1 MIFLAIYQKMK
12 LIKVLACVFYLSFLF
27 IQCENKKSK
36 REPKKNIVLSTSK
49 EVNLKDTLKI
59 GYTYWWPQSGPFI
72 GNCGEKYSLVFLG
85 TVDKI
90 YNKTEQPH
98 YTARK
103 GVIRVDEVLT
113 SVELTN
119 SSYHEQN
126 YVISDCFAD
135 VDVKEGDSVIVF
147 CYEYEGNYST
157 PGGKSILKIEDNND
171 PVVVSIKEYIKSEQN
186 PLTIEKDI
194 PLWKKYQLDTA
205 LKQLISC
212 RELYQ

>member
-1 MIFLAIYQKMK
+1 MFLSIYQKIR
-12 LIKVLACVFYLSFLF
+12 LIRVFVFVVCMSFLF
-27 IQCENKKSK
+27 IQCQNKKTK
-36 REPKKNIVLSTSK
+36 REPKKSIILETR
-49 EVNLKDTLKI
+49 EDINLKDTLQV

-85 TVDKI
+85 TVNEI
-90 YNKTEQPH
+90 YNKAKQGH
-98 YTARK
+98 YTAQK

-113 SVELTN
+113 SINLPN
-119 SSYHEQN
+119 SSYNEEY
-126 YVISDCFAD
+126 YVTSDCFAE

-171 PVVVSIKEYIKSEQN
+171 PIVVSIKEYIKSKQN

-194 PLWKKYQLDTA
+194 SLWKKYQLDTA